1 MRKRALT
8 LLPLLLP
15 LTLLGL
21 LGPAAASNDDELL
34 PVWQRADGEAHV
46 RLSSAKALP
55 QGVVSVGYQL
65 LAVNKAL
72 APPEMAVAR
81 FDALC
86 SPKTGAP
93 IQLVHSHTTM
103 LKLVGGSFVV
113 DSEQPVSPPMD
124 VALDSHYEFAA
135 MPAVVACARAVAMVK
150 AAH

>member
-1 MRKRALT
+1 MT
-8 LLPLLLP
+8 LLS
-15 LTLLGL
+15 L
-21 LGPAAASNDDELL
+21 LGPAAASTDDELL
-34 PVWQRADGEAHV
+34 PVWKRADGEAHV

-65 LAVNKAL
+65 LAVNTAL

-103 LKLVGGSFVV
+103 LKFVGGTFVV
-113 DSEQPVSPPMD
+113 QSDEPVSPPMD
-124 VALDSHYEFAA
+124 VALDSRYEFAA
-135 MPAVVACARAVAMVK
+135 MPAVVACSRAVAMVK